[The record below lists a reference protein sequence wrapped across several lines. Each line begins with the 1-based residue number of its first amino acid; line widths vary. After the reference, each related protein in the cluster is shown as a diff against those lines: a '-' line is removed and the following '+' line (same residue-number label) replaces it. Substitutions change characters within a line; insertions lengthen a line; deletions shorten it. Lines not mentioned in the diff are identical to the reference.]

1 MVLQTFLLFL
11 NLIHVFKIILSCRND
26 MVEKFPLKSSEV
38 RVNLNNLK
46 ASSSVPPYLL
56 PFHCQHT
63 TDFLSRF
70 FFLID
75 TIIFLY
81 DQYLDEITK

>member
-26 MVEKFPLKSSEV
+26 MVEKFPLKSSEM
-38 RVNLNNLK
+38 RLNLDNLNV
-46 ASSSVPPYLL
+46 SSSVPPYLL

-70 FFLID
+70 FFLQTLLFFHMIN
-75 TIIFLY
+75 I
-81 DQYLDEITK
+81 

>member
-38 RVNLNNLK
+38 RLNLDNLN
-46 ASSSVPPYLL
+46 ASSSIPPYLL

-70 FFLID
+70 FFLQTVLFFCMIN
-75 TIIFLY
+75 I
-81 DQYLDEITK
+81 